1 MKRFWTDVAVAA
13 DGSVML
19 DGRPVRTP
27 GRAALLL
34 PTPALAEAVADEWRG
49 VGEVLDP
56 RAMVL
61 TGLANAAVDR
71 IAADRAAFAD
81 GLAAYGESDLTC
93 YRADAPPDLVAA
105 QAAAWDPVL
114 GWARARYDVAFEV
127 ATGIMHRPQPP
138 ATLARLRD
146 AVGAMDEWRLAGLS
160 PVIATTGSLLIALM
174 VAAGS
179 LDPDAGW
186 AAATLDETWQAE
198 RWGRDP
204 LAEQAEANRRRDY
217 DAGVRFGR
225 LARG

>member
-204 LAEQAEANRRRDY
+204 LAEQAEANRRREY
-217 DAGVRFGR
+217 NAGVRFGR

>member
-1 MKRFWTDVAVAA
+1 
-13 DGSVML
+13 
-19 DGRPVRTP
+19 
-27 GRAALLL
+27 
-34 PTPALAEAVADEWRG
+34 
-49 VGEVLDP
+49 
-56 RAMVL
+56 
-61 TGLANAAVDR
+61 
-71 IAADRAAFAD
+71 
-81 GLAAYGESDLTC
+81 
-93 YRADAPPDLVAA
+93 
-105 QAAAWDPVL
+105 
-114 GWARARYDVAFEV
+114 
-127 ATGIMHRPQPP
+127 
-138 ATLARLRD
+138 
-146 AVGAMDEWRLAGLS
+146 MDEWRLAGLS